1 MRIVMS
7 EKVSLTAVL
16 RPLVIAGE
24 LLKLGAELIIQE
36 QGKIAAQQNS
46 ADPWFR
52 SAPQLLD
59 AIAALISAGAR

>member
-1 MRIVMS
+1 
-7 EKVSLTAVL
+7 
-16 RPLVIAGE
+16 
-24 LLKLGAELIIQE
+24 LKLGAELIIQE

-59 AIAALISAGAR
+59 AIAALISAVAR